1 MDLAS
6 LSHLLSEAR
15 KIIPDSPL
23 IIFGSTSAFATWPD
37 LPETVDTYLQTRDT
51 DLILDPW
58 DDPIAIALQNA
69 VGRLSAYDQEHG
81 VYADINRPDMF
92 HNFPADFRG
101 RLVPLEGCPNVW
113 ALDPHDMTIGKLWVG
128 RPKDLRLLSILLAT
142 GRLDEA
148 FVRKLLWNMDME
160 EKWLVKTHAF
170 LDEVVK
176 AAWEIGYTR
185 KEVKETWRKG

>member
-6 LSHLLSEAR
+6 LNRLLSEAR

-58 DDPIAIALQNA
+58 NEETAMALQNA
-69 VGRLSAYDQEHG
+69 VGKLSAYDQEHG
-81 VYADINRPDMF
+81 VYADIIKPAAF
-92 HNFPADFRG
+92 ANFPADFRD

-113 ALDPHDMTIGKLWVG
+113 ALDPHDMAVAKMWAG

-160 EKWLVKTHAF
+160 ERWIVKTHAF

-176 AAWEIGYTR
+176 AAREIGYPR
-185 KEVKETWRKG
+185 ED

>member
-6 LSHLLSEAR
+6 LNSLLSEAR
-15 KIIPDSPL
+15 KIIPETPL

-58 DDPIAIALQNA
+58 KEETAITLQKA
-69 VGRLSAYDQEHG
+69 IGRLSLYDQENG
-81 VYADINRPDMF
+81 VYADIIKPDVF
-92 HNFPADFRG
+92 ANFPADFRDP
-101 RLVPLEGCPNVW
+101 LVPLEGYPNVW
-113 ALDPHDMTIGKLWVG
+113 ALNPHDMAVSKLLVG
-128 RPKDLRLLSILLAT
+128 RPKDLRLLSILFAT

-148 FVRKLLWNMDME
+148 LVRKLLWSMDME
-160 EKWLVKTHAF
+160 EKWIVKSHAF

-176 AAWEIGYTR
+176 AAWDLGYTR
-185 KEVKETWRKG
+185 RDVKDTWRKP